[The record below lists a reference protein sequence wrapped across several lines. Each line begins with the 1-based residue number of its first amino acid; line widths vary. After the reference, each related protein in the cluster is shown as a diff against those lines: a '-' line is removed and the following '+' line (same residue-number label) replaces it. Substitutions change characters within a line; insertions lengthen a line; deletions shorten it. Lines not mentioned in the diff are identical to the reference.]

1 MVLYSKKRH
10 TLTPLTEIDDT
21 KKDALTENKKHLN
34 AAKRKATYD
43 KRLKNLSFIIN
54 IIVFITL
61 LVIGYLTQ
69 LNWLNWLAVLLVLI
83 SSIIVLMQTY
93 LNLIPTIENHKQI
106 AERFLILSQDYS
118 RISATYQDK
127 NFELADLLAAL
138 EKISEEHHKLLKEGQ
153 VFPTNY
159 SDYREDSKK
168 WYHFNVCGL

>member
-1 MVLYSKKRH
+1 MHSQAGAWERENLFLLVPKLLLLLVPK
-10 TLTPLTEIDDT
+10 LLLGNACPEAPLRVQEI
-21 KKDALTENKKHLN
+21 
-34 AAKRKATYD
+34 
-43 KRLKNLSFIIN
+43 
-54 IIVFITL
+54 L

-69 LNWLNWLAVLLVLI
+69 LNWLAVLLVLI